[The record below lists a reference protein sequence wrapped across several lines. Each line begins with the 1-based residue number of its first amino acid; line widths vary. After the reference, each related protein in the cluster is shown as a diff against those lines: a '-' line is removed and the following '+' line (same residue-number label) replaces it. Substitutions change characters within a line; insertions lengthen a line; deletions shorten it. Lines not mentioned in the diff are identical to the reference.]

1 MKRWG
6 IVLTA
11 LGLAVTAGGLAPAV
25 AVADAPRSAAV
36 CATDWGSGHK
46 ELESHPEQPLT
57 NVRTGRHDCFDRM
70 VFDVPGMTT
79 ATPAGHWARY
89 VDEIVH
95 VSDTPIPVAGGAII
109 EIRISTPVFRPGTT
123 IPAYPVSALAAPL
136 PGVNLAGYQTFR
148 DARYA
153 GYHHGATTIGLGV
166 RARLPFRVLTLPDRV
181 VVDVAHTW

>member
-11 LGLAVTAGGLAPAV
+11 LGLAVTAGGVAPTV
-25 AVADAPRSAAV
+25 AAAAPSAAV
-36 CATDWGSGHK
+36 ACEAGWGSLDKALATHS
-46 ELESHPEQPLT
+46 EEPLT
-57 NVRTGRHDCFDRM
+57 NVRTGRHDCYDRM

-79 ATPAGHWARY
+79 ANPAGHRVGY
-89 VDEIVH
+89 VDKITH
-95 VSDTPIPVAGGAII
+95 VSETPIPVSGGAILA
-109 EIRISTPVFRPGTT
+109 IRIATPVFLPGTT
-123 IPAYPVSALAAPL
+123 TPAYPVSALAAPL
-136 PGVNLAGYQTFR
+136 PGVNLTGYETFR

-153 GYHHGATTIGLGV
+153 GYYHGETTVGLGV